1 MMSDCIFCKILRK
14 EIPAQFVFEDEEIF
28 AIRDVNPQAPTH
40 ILVLTKKH
48 IASLHDCSAGE
59 EALLGHALTV
69 ARNLA
74 EKEGLHR
81 SGYRVVLNTG
91 AGAGQSV
98 FHIHVHLLGGRPM
111 KWPPG

>member
-1 MMSDCIFCKILRK
+1 MSDCIFCKILHK
-14 EIPAQFVFEDEEIF
+14 EIPAQFVFEDDQTF
-28 AIRDVNPQAPTH
+28 AIRDINPQAPFH
-40 ILVLTKKH
+40 ILVMPKKH
-48 IASLHDCSAGE
+48 VASLHDCSSSD
-59 EALLGHALTV
+59 EAILGHTLSV

-74 EKEGLHR
+74 EKEGLQK

-98 FHIHVHLLGGRPM
+98 FHIHFHLLGGRPM